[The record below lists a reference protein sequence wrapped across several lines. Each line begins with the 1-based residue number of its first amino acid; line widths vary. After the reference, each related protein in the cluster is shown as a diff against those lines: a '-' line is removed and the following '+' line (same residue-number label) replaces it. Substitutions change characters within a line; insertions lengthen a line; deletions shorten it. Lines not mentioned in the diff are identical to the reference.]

1 MILDVLFMYCKMHP
15 GRGGYRQ
22 GMHELVAPIVH
33 VIEQDAVDRANLT
46 ESESL
51 DETML
56 DVLDAAYI
64 EHDTY
69 AVFAKLMERAQAFYE
84 VKDAPT
90 LGVPAAMRLTQEPS
104 SAIVERSKHIHEV
117 CLNKIDPD
125 LAVHLT
131 NIEILPQIFL
141 MYATSQRVFKWSK
154 LTGPL

>member
-1 MILDVLFMYCKMHP
+1 MITDVLFIYCKMHP

-33 VIEQDAVDRANLT
+33 VIEQDAIDRASLK

-51 DETML
+51 DSAML

-64 EHDTY
+64 EHDAY
-69 AVFAKLMERAQAFYE
+69 ALFAKLMERAQVFYE
-84 VKDAPT
+84 VRDVSAPDAP
-90 LGVPAAMRLTQEPS
+90 ASMREPS

-131 NIEILPQIFL
+131 NIEILPQIFI
-141 MYATSQRVFKWSK
+141 M
-154 LTGPL
+154 